1 MFPYV
6 LIICSH
12 IADSAEISKSSAVL
26 SLNFIS
32 LGAYSSNM
40 SNLNVAVIGPAD
52 FARELGKKG
61 TVSDITLYD
70 LKQGKDTVTF
80 IEASKYPERLAP
92 LFFAVSMADS
102 AMVVI
107 EEINSQLGECI
118 VMLHAAGISHGYIIL
133 RNYLTPEQIAPLI
146 KGTVLESYTVVSE
159 DMVALREQFLSDAR
173 TLQDESDGACSI
185 PIDHFF
191 NVKGVGTVI
200 LGYVAAGKVSKHEDL
215 KVLPTDKTAQVR
227 SIQKH
232 DDDYDEAFKGDR
244 VGLALKNV
252 TVENLDRG
260 DVLTS
265 DPSIKCT
272 SDLETKL
279 ELVPFWKSPIK
290 EGMVL
295 HIGHWM
301 QFIPSRVESVSD
313 EGKIKLTL
321 EKPMVH
327 LPGDKAVVMYL
338 DGGKLRIVGSIP
350 LC

>member
-1 MFPYV
+1 
-6 LIICSH
+6 
-12 IADSAEISKSSAVL
+12 
-26 SLNFIS
+26 
-32 LGAYSSNM
+32 
-40 SNLNVAVIGPAD
+40 
-52 FARELGKKG
+52 
-61 TVSDITLYD
+61 
-70 LKQGKDTVTF
+70 
-80 IEASKYPERLAP
+80 
-92 LFFAVSMADS
+92 
-102 AMVVI
+102 
-107 EEINSQLGECI
+107 
-118 VMLHAAGISHGYIIL
+118 MLHAAGISHGYILL
-133 RNYLTPEQIAPLI
+133 RNYLTAEQISPLI
-146 KGTVLESYTVVSE
+146 KGTVLESYSIVNE
-159 DMVALREQFLSDAR
+159 DMVALREQFLNDAR
-173 TLQDESDGACSI
+173 TLQSESDGACSI

-272 SDLETKL
+272 SNLETTL
-279 ELVPFWKSPIK
+279 ELVPFWKSPVK

-301 QFIPSRVESVSD
+301 QFIPSRVESAP
-313 EGKIKLTL
+313 EGGKIKLSL

-338 DGGKLRIVGSIP
+338 DGGKLRIVGSIS
-350 LC
+350 LS